1 VTVVIEDESSL
12 FNLIFQ
18 HFKEFILWLIAQPA
32 LDGPQADD
40 YNKVFQDAED
50 LHKRKNAG
58 YAGIGAVDHW
68 ANFRM
73 AEWFGVSPLVGCLIR
88 MTDKLIRVKHLH
100 KNPEA
105 DQVHESLKDSLYD
118 LAIYALIAIC
128 LLEEKSPTPESDRM
142 PT

>member
-1 VTVVIEDESSL
+1 VSVVIGDESHL
-12 FNLIFQ
+12 FNSIFQ
-18 HFKEFILWLIAQPA
+18 HFKEFILWLIAQRA
-32 LDGPQADD
+32 LDGLQADD

-73 AEWFGVSPLVGCLIR
+73 AEWFGLSPLVRCLIR
-88 MTDKLIRVKHLH
+88 MTDKLIRVKNLM
-100 KNPEA
+100 KSPEA
-105 DQVHESLKDSLYD
+105 DQVNESIKDSLYD
-118 LAIYALIAIC
+118 MAIYALISIC